1 LDKATDDLTKE
12 LRVFITRFAADVRR
26 LSQAP
31 ARDQLKA
38 AALDLAE
45 TAHIQRALEAC
56 DGNKSQAAR
65 LLQIDRRSL
74 QRKLARTGKRPK
86 RAKAAKKKR

>member
-1 LDKATDDLTKE
+1 LDKASDDLSKE
-12 LRVFITRFAADVRR
+12 LRVFVTRFAADVRR

-31 ARDQLKA
+31 TRDQLKA

-45 TAHIQRALEAC
+45 EAHIQRALEAC

-65 LLQIDRRSL
+65 LLRIDRRSL
-74 QRKLARTGKRPK
+74 QRKLARLTSKRP
-86 RAKAAKKKR
+86 

>member
-1 LDKATDDLTKE
+1 MDKASDDLSGE

-26 LSQAP
+26 LAQAP
-31 ARDQLKA
+31 SKEQLKA

-45 TAHIQRALEAC
+45 AAHIKRALEAC
-56 DGNKSQAAR
+56 GGNKSQAAR

-74 QRKLARTGKRPK
+74 QRKLARLTSKRPK
-86 RAKAAKKKR
+86 ASRKKRR